1 MLQSNKRQLNES
13 QTDYSTVTGKWTI
26 QEEDY
31 AWRLINN
38 FETGLLGKA
47 QVYFVWLFSNNN
59 FVLLS

>member
-1 MLQSNKRQLNES
+1 MLQSNKRQLN
-13 QTDYSTVTGKWTI
+13 QTDYSTITGKWTI